1 MFKQKT
7 SVTGGLIPLPRD
19 YTDLMNLA
27 AAFTCPNNVSGPSA
41 GEVGRKFFN
50 SKWSS
55 SFSKMNSILFQRW
68 KVRHCASSAEWW
80 SAARARAVRLSSM
93 GENTFLWGC
102 ALCTNLY
109 VKSYEDVL
117 AALWIVHSPKYDICL
132 RCIVVKRTW
141 CKYQISNMLMDVTK
155 SRMNCKVF
163 VRLNGV
169 KRNSLCLRQHWE

>member
-1 MFKQKT
+1 MSKQKT

-41 GEVGRKFFN
+41 GEVRGIQLKMKF
-50 SKWSS
+50 
-55 SFSKMNSILFQRW
+55 ILFQRW

-102 ALCTNLY
+102 AMCTNLY

-117 AALWIVHSPKYDICL
+117 AALWIVHSLKYDICL

-141 CKYQISNMLMDVTK
+141 CKYQISNMLKDVTK

-169 KRNSLCLRQHWE
+169 KWNSLSLRQHWE